1 MNQLGSE
8 VSLKILHQIVKIFYV
23 SNQLEICQFLKEN
36 NALQPWMQMFKILLD
51 MPPPEDLESP
61 TEDVDIIA
69 DRDKSNFWKL
79 KA

>member
-1 MNQLGSE
+1 
-8 VSLKILHQIVKIFYV
+8 
-23 SNQLEICQFLKEN
+23 
-36 NALQPWMQMFKILLD
+36 MFKILLD